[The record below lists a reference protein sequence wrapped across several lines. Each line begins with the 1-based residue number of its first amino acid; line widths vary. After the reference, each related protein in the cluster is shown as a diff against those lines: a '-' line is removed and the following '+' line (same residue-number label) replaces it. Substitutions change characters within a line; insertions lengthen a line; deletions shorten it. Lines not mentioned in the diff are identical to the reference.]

1 MRTISLVAS
10 GCEFAGPA
18 WALGLLPGSPVAG
31 SGVSVACRD
40 VCGYPEDYINFLHYN
55 LIIGTDVGSLTD
67 MEFVNGSR
75 HLSFEPR
82 RVEPVSLERFWDE
95 VAWQRRNLEEGDTLV
110 PNPESRSFSV
120 RYRAGGLPAERSAEV
135 TATGT
140 RTLFLNQHQWG
151 EGTGKIGCGD
161 CGALVRVERRDP
173 AKLSD
178 GELKDRVVDLAEARA
193 RLDGEYLAA
202 LGELAS
208 RSGVQG
214 AAHRLREMNRMTAA
228 AARSDARLA
237 LELKENNLGD
247 TVEAMRAGEIN
258 LGHARVIAREAP
270 KKHRRSE
277 EDFLDLCRAYPADIV
292 AKHPFAYESNEM
304 YADLAAEQAAKS
316 REPADAEYALQRAE
330 RKTTLNVGADGMWHL
345 RGRFDFLTGRRIN
358 QALAAAVRS
367 RKQHDGSADH
377 TPAQHAADAL
387 AELLCGDTSPD
398 TRLLILADY
407 DHTAD
412 ALNNP
417 RLDDGTPLS
426 AELLAKEALDAEVYC
441 GVFNADWTNLA
452 LGRSRNAS
460 DAQRL
465 ILAARDGGCV
475 HCAAHTEHTHA
486 HHTEPHAA
494 GGLTEVTNLELL
506 CGPCHTH
513 HHQTEDHSRTRH
525 QEDHD
530 HGPRSPTRPREAPTG
545 TRSPPTTADTDTSSP
560 TTRGP

>member
-1 MRTISLVAS
+1 
-10 GCEFAGPA
+10 
-18 WALGLLPGSPVAG
+18 
-31 SGVSVACRD
+31 
-40 VCGYPEDYINFLHYN
+40 
-55 LIIGTDVGSLTD
+55 
-67 MEFVNGSR
+67 MEFVNGGR

-82 RVEPVSLERFWDE
+82 RFEPVSLERFWDE
-95 VAWQRRNLEEGDTLV
+95 VAWQRRQLEEGDTLV
-110 PNPESRSFSV
+110 PNPENRSFSV
-120 RYRAGGLPAERSAEV
+120 RYRSGGLPAERSAEV

-140 RTLFLNQHQWG
+140 RTLFLKQHQWG
-151 EGTGKIGCGD
+151 EGTGKVGCGD
-161 CGALVRVERRDP
+161 CGALVRVERKDP
-173 AKLSD
+173 AKLSG
-178 GELKDRVVDLAEARA
+178 GELQDRVVDLAEARA

-214 AAHRLREMNRMTAA
+214 AAHRLREMNRMTSA

-237 LELKENNLGD
+237 LELKDNDLGD

-330 RKTTLNVGADGMWHL
+330 RKTTLNYGADGMWHL

-367 RKQHDGSADH
+367 RRQHDGSADH

-387 AELLCGDTSPD
+387 AEILCADTQRPD
-398 TRLLILADY
+398 TQLLILADY

-412 ALNNP
+412 TLGNP

-426 AELLAKEALDAEVYC
+426 AELLAQEALDAEVYC
-441 GVFNADWTNLA
+441 GVFDADWTNLA
-452 LGRSRNAS
+452 LGRTRNAS

-486 HHTEPHAA
+486 HHDVPHAA
-494 GGLTEVTNLELL
+494 GGLTEITNLELL
-506 CGPCHTH
+506 CSPCHTH
-513 HHQTEDHSRTRH
+513 HHQTDGAHADNQPGDLGDHNHS
-525 QEDHD
+525 
-530 HGPRSPTRPREAPTG
+530 PRPPTRPPESPTATRAPPATTDTG
-545 TRSPPTTADTDTSSP
+545 TSTP

>member
-1 MRTISLVAS
+1 
-10 GCEFAGPA
+10 
-18 WALGLLPGSPVAG
+18 
-31 SGVSVACRD
+31 
-40 VCGYPEDYINFLHYN
+40 
-55 LIIGTDVGSLTD
+55 

-75 HLSFEPR
+75 HLSFESP

-95 VAWQRRNLEEGDTLV
+95 VAWQRRKLEEGDTLV
-110 PNPESRSFSV
+110 PDPESRCFSV
-120 RYRAGGLPAERSAEV
+120 RYRSGGLPAERSAEV

-140 RTLFLNQHQWG
+140 RTTFLKQHQWG

-161 CGALVRVERRDP
+161 CGALVRVERKDP
-173 AKLSD
+173 AKLSS

-208 RSGVQG
+208 RSGAQG
-214 AAHRLREMNRMTAA
+214 AAHRLREMNRMTSA

-237 LELKENNLGD
+237 LELKENDFGD
-247 TVEAMRAGEIN
+247 TVEAMRAGEVNIA
-258 LGHARVIAREAP
+258 HARVIAREAP

-292 AKHPFAYESNEM
+292 ARHPFAYESNEM

-345 RGRFDFLTGRRIN
+345 RGTFDFLTGRRIN
-358 QALAAAVRS
+358 QALTAAVRS

-387 AELLCGDTSPD
+387 AELICSDTSPD

-426 AELLAKEALDAEVYC
+426 AELLAQEALDAEVYC
-441 GVFNADWTNLA
+441 GVFDADWANLA
-452 LGRSRNAS
+452 LGRTRNAS

-486 HHTEPHAA
+486 HHTTPHAA
-494 GGLTEVTNLELL
+494 GGETTIDNLELL

-513 HHQTEDHSRTRH
+513 HHQTEGD
-525 QEDHD
+525 
-530 HGPRSPTRPREAPTG
+530 
-545 TRSPPTTADTDTSSP
+545 SPPGGGPNRGDCAPGRPHKRRDGPPTNINGTGGNTP